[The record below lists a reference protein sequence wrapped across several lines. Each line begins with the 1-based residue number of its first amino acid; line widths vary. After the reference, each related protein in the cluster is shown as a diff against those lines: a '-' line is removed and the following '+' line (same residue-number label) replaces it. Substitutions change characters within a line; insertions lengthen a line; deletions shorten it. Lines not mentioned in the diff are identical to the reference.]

1 MRATAVPAL
10 LSAFAR
16 LTAERRD
23 TSRDPRLAILARL
36 RELGAQVH
44 APALR
49 SCVSDQDRVVAAECA
64 ATLRAWTGTAPA
76 LPPPPARR
84 QEAVERVPSQV
95 RMTMTGKGVIDVR
108 LFTDDAPATAARFVR
123 LARQG
128 YYNGLS
134 FWRVVP
140 GFVLQGGS
148 PGSNEY
154 WGDGPFMR
162 DELGLRSNVRGTIG
176 LSTRGRDT
184 GDAQIFVN
192 LLDNPRL
199 DHDFTVFGEITS
211 GMDVADAVLEGDVIE
226 RIVIR

>member
-1 MRATAVPAL
+1 L
-10 LSAFAR
+10 
-16 LTAERRD
+16 
-23 TSRDPRLAILARL
+23 
-36 RELGAQVH
+36 
-44 APALR
+44 
-49 SCVSDQDRVVAAECA
+49 VVAAECA

-76 LPPPPARR
+76 LPPPPPRR
-84 QEAVERVPSQV
+84 EPPVDRVPSQV
-95 RMTMTGKGVIDVR
+95 RMTMATGGVIEVR
-108 LFTDDAPATAARFVR
+108 LFTDDAPATAARFVQ
-123 LARQG
+123 LARQR

-134 FWRVVP
+134 FWRVAP

-154 WGDGPFMR
+154 SGDGPFMR
-162 DELGLRSNVRGTIG
+162 DELGLRGNVRGTLG

-192 LLDNPRL
+192 LLDNLRL

-226 RIVIR
+226 RVEVVTR